1 MIKDFILN
9 TNVGNTI
16 MTIICYTPFAIL
28 VIAQI
33 LFLINL
39 FL

>member
-9 TNVGNTI
+9 TNAGNTI
-16 MTIICYTPFAIL
+16 MTIICYSPFVIL